1 MLHRVP
7 TRRELMERA
16 DARLRT
22 RGGEEGALEAS
33 RCFLRAMLMGIDDA
47 GAVPDDLVV
56 RVGEFLAID
65 HAELMGVA
73 ARPST
78 RPPPSSVM
86 LQAVP
91 GERLRRV
98 LVLGRGDGAR
108 VAMLDAVGRAMLVDE
123 AELRAACLAP
133 VPYDTRA
140 LRVLRLAGYATEGL
154 GARAVTV
161 DDLTWADLVIT
172 VGGDRDM
179 WDRFLP
185 RSTPHQHEPID
196 DPVALTRG
204 LPGEHDDHEAF
215 RSALRTIERVL
226 SALKPPRSSRL
237 PAAAPSIRPSRSR
250 MSAAPPAIEDEPPR
264 TRR

>member
-1 MLHRVP
+1 MP

-33 RCFLRAMLMGIDDA
+33 RCFLRAMLMGIDDG
-47 GAVPDDLVV
+47 GAVPDDLVA

-65 HAELMGVA
+65 HGELMGAA

-98 LVLGRGDGAR
+98 LVLGRGDGGR
-108 VAMLDAVGRAMLVDE
+108 VAMLDAVGRTMLVEE

-133 VPYDTRA
+133 VAYDPRA

-154 GARAVTV
+154 GPRAVTV

-172 VGGDRDM
+172 VGGERDM
-179 WDRFLP
+179 WERFLP
-185 RSTPHQHEPID
+185 RSMPHQHEPID
-196 DPVALTRG
+196 DPIALTRG
-204 LPGEHDDHEAF
+204 LSGEDDEHEAF
-215 RSALRTIERVL
+215 RLALRVVERVL
-226 SALKPPRSSRL
+226 SALRPPRSSRL
-237 PAAAPSIRPSRSR
+237 PVAPPSIRPSRSR
-250 MSAAPPAIEDEPPR
+250 ISVAPPVADEEPR